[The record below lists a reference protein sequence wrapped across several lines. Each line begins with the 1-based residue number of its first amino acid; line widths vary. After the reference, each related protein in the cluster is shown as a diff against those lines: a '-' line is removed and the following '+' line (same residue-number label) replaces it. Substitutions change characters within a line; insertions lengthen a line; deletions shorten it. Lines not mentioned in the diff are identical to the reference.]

1 MKNMNNYIENKQQL
15 LLIIATLTLV
25 IITGSSILIISSSF
39 APIFILAGIIGAVV
53 LFTWLEKPVWA
64 LYFAIF
70 IVFLPSGLIPN
81 QINSYLNRSA
91 TVIAAAVW
99 RFNIIK
105 NREKIRL
112 PASVLFM
119 LGFILWSTISLTWAD
134 FTSEGITTLQVYI
147 LRLIL
152 FLVLITNLVK
162 SKNDL
167 EGLTNIIAFSGLFLV
182 IVSLVEISLNGFT
195 PGSRL
200 QILNVNENDLGIKL
214 IISIPAVLWWGV
226 RSDSSIKPIK
236 KWLTAIYLIVS
247 IGLIGLSGSRGSAIS
262 LGITLFLFL
271 FFKPTRIWGILSL
284 FLLILAVLIA
294 PFLFTT
300 TIERFLGTS
309 GELAFGGREFIWPA
323 GWQIINEHLLTGVGI
338 GNSPLQIIPYLKSFG
353 VFWIGN
359 SGESLHNPVLVIWSE
374 TGLIGLLLYL
384 GVPISAIISF
394 IVQFLRMSKL
404 KIQYLMPYFAL
415 VSSTFLGYMA
425 SWIKGGGMESD
436 FSYFLILALLLVPSC
451 LDIGTLGKSETTI

>member
-1 MKNMNNYIENKQQL
+1 MKNITHYLENKQQL
-15 LLIIATLTLV
+15 LLVLLTITLV
-25 IITGSSILIISSSF
+25 IITGASIIVFSSSF
-39 APIFILAGIIGAVV
+39 APIFILAAIIGAAV

-70 IVFLPSGLIPN
+70 VVFLPSGLIPN

-99 RFNIIK
+99 IFNIIK
-105 NREKIRL
+105 RREKIHL

-134 FTSEGITTLQVYI
+134 YTSEGITTLQVYI

-152 FLVLITNLVK
+152 FLVLITNLIK

-167 EGLTNIIAFSGLFLV
+167 EGFTNIIAFSGLFLV
-182 IVSLVEISLNGFT
+182 IVSLVEIALNGFT

-200 QILNVNENDLGIKL
+200 QVLNVNENDLGIKL

-226 RSDSSIKPIK
+226 RSGNSMKPIK
-236 KWLTAIYLIVS
+236 RWLTAIYLIACM
-247 IGLIGLSGSRGSAIS
+247 GLIGLSGSRGSAIS

-271 FFKPTRIWGILSL
+271 FFKPTRIWGVLSL
-284 FLLILAVLIA
+284 FLLVLAVIIV

-309 GELAFGGREFIWPA
+309 GEMAFGGREFIWPA
-323 GWQIINEHLLTGVGI
+323 GWQIINDHLLTGVGI
-338 GNSPLQIIPYLKSFG
+338 GNSPIQIIPYLKSFG
-353 VFWIGN
+353 VYWIGTT
-359 SGESLHNPVLVIWSE
+359 GESLHNPVLVIWSE

-384 GVPISAIISF
+384 GVPTSAVISF
-394 IVQFLRMSKL
+394 IIEFLRLYKL
-404 KIQYLMPYFAL
+404 RIQYLMPYFAL
-415 VSSTFLGYMA
+415 VISTFLGYMA

-436 FSYFLILALLLVPSC
+436 FSYFLILALLLIPSC
-451 LDIGTLGKSETTI
+451 LRKEFPERSNSTI